1 MKIGFISTFSPTDR
15 KASSGTNYQMAQ
27 ALARIG
33 ELVWIPVTPPRYYR
47 YLEMAAKALAKLC
60 KKKVCFNYTYVGAR
74 ILANSVKTDKI
85 SECDVLVAFWS
96 GSILAFLDT
105 KGKPVIYLSDATFPA
120 MIDYYPPFSHLFK
133 KNIRSGTDIEKC
145 SLDKASVIVLPS
157 SWSAIS
163 ALNDLQQPKE
173 KIHVIEFGANIDDK
187 DILPHSFVYNGHLD
201 ILFMGVEWERK
212 GGDIAVEAARWL
224 NENGINTVLHIVG
237 IKKIRKETA
246 SLPYV
251 DYVGFLNKNNSDE
264 YRNFVEIIS
273 KCHLLLLP
281 TEAECAG
288 IVFCE
293 ASANGLPSFTH
304 STGGISNYIE
314 NGSNGYM
321 LPIGT
326 TGADFGKKIK
336 DCLLSGELEPMSK
349 KAISIY
355 QNKLNWNVWKERMR
369 IIINSLYKEN
379 HGKSLRK

>member
-1 MKIGFISTFSPTDR
+1 MKIGFISMSPPTDR
-15 KASSGTNYQMAQ
+15 RASSGTNYQMAQ

-96 GSILAFLDT
+96 GSILAFLDA

-133 KNIRSGTDIEKC
+133 KNIRSGIDIEKC

-212 GGDIAVEAARWL
+212 GGDIAVETTRWL
-224 NENGINTVLHIVG
+224 NSNGIDTTLHIVG
-237 IKKIRKETA
+237 IKKLDEKIV
-246 SLPYV
+246 SLPYIN
-251 DYVGFLNKNNSDE
+251 YVGFLNKNNHEE
-264 YRNFVEIIS
+264 YRKLADTITKS
-273 KCHLLLLP
+273 HLLLLP
-281 TEAECAG
+281 TIAECAG

-293 ASANGLPSFTH
+293 ASANGLPIFTH
-304 STGGISNYIE
+304 HTGGVPNYIE
-314 NGSNGYM
+314 NGRNGYM
-321 LPIGT
+321 LPLGS

-336 DCLLSGELEPMSK
+336 ECLLSDELESMSK
-349 KAISIY
+349 EAVLIY
-355 QNKLNWNVWKERMR
+355 RKKLNWQVWSKKIKQ
-369 IIINSLYKEN
+369 IIDSLIV
-379 HGKSLRK
+379 

>member
-1 MKIGFISTFSPTDR
+1 MSPPTDR
-15 KASSGTNYQMAQ
+15 RASSGTNYQMAQ

-60 KKKVCFNYTYVGAR
+60 KKKVCFNYTCVGAR

-85 SECDVLVAFWS
+85 SECDILVAFWS
-96 GSILAFLDT
+96 GSILAFLDA

-133 KNIRSGTDIEKC
+133 KNIRSGIDIEKC

-212 GGDIAVEAARWL
+212 GGDIAVETIRWL
-224 NENGINTVLHIVG
+224 NSNGIDTTLHIVG
-237 IKKIRKETA
+237 IKKLDEKIV
-246 SLPYV
+246 SLPYIN
-251 DYVGFLNKNNSDE
+251 YVGFLNKNNHEE
-264 YRNFVEIIS
+264 YRKLANTVIKS
-273 KCHLLLLP
+273 HLLLLP
-281 TEAECAG
+281 TIAECAG

-293 ASANGLPSFTH
+293 ASANGLPIFTH
-304 STGGISNYIE
+304 YTGGVPNYIE
-314 NGSNGYM
+314 NGHNGYM
-321 LPIGT
+321 LPLGS

-336 DCLLSGELEPMSK
+336 ECLLSGELERMSMT
-349 KAISIY
+349 AI
-355 QNKLNWNVWKERMR
+355 KLYRTKYNWHVWGLKMKQV
-369 IIINSLYKEN
+369 IDALLS
-379 HGKSLRK
+379 